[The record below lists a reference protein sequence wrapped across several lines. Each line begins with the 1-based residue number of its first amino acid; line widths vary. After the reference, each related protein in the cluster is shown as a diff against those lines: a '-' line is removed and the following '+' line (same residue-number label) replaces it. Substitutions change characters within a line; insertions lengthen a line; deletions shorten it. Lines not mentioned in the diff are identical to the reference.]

1 MAKNSKTL
9 RRMRAQSK
17 FGRGRK
23 YTYRHRGGNAVL
35 LRQKM
40 KDVRNIAEE
49 ITKQDGKIKMM
60 EQELNKQ
67 KEELRMMNIKF
78 ESISAEMETLL
89 NAASDASD

>member
-1 MAKNSKTL
+1 
-9 RRMRAQSK
+9 
-17 FGRGRK
+17 
-23 YTYRHRGGNAVL
+23 
-35 LRQKM
+35 M

>member
-35 LRQKM
+35 QQKM
-40 KDVRNIAEE
+40 AEVKNIAQE
-49 ITKQDGKIKMM
+49 ITEQEGQIKRM
-60 EQELNKQ
+60 EQELNKR

-78 ESISAEMETLL
+78 ESISAELDTLL
-89 NAASDASD
+89 NAYD